1 MISQRAELL
10 AIALSSAA
18 LLWPSPS
25 HADQMTRGD
34 VLVSLFNEYCLQT
47 KGVEAAVADK
57 AKSEGLPSP
66 RRREV
71 NFILADD
78 YVQFD
83 WDGSRSGVPYTVVT
97 RGDRFCQI
105 VSGPPAVPLLELSA
119 IFGKAYK
126 TRPVVS
132 NPTVSQRPDGR
143 HALLGFRVP
152 LSVQAIGKYQFQK
165 ATDISVEV
173 VTQNGDTQNIL
184 TLTN

>member
-1 MISQRAELL
+1 MKSQRTLHL
-10 AIALSSAA
+10 AIALSGAA
-18 LLWPSPS
+18 LLWPTPL
-25 HADQMTRGD
+25 HADQLKRGD

-47 KGVEAAVADK
+47 KGVEAAVAEK
-57 AKSEGLPSP
+57 AKIDGLRSP

-83 WDGSRSGVPYTVVT
+83 WGGSRDGIPYSVVT

-132 NPTVSQRPDGR
+132 NPTVSQRTDGR
-143 HALLGFRVP
+143 HELLGFRVP
-152 LSVQAIGKYQFQK
+152 LSVKAIGKYQFQK
-165 ATDISVEV
+165 ATDISIEV
-173 VTQNGDTQNIL
+173 VTRNGDAQNIL